1 MSNPLNGPG
10 VRDSILNQAK
20 TAKQGATIFWR
31 NIKHGVEASSKGVI
45 IVDSGRRTA
54 TGIYKASKDFIKG
67 DVVCGSLC
75 CVSVVSELS
84 SGILVYC
91 PIPYKITT
99 VSVLKATSIS
109 CQRFRDL
116 CSGDPSSPLC

>member
-1 MSNPLNGPG
+1 MGGPFNDPT
-10 VRDSILNQAK
+10 VQDAILYQRY
-20 TAKQGATIFWR
+20 GATIFWR
-31 NIKHGVEASSKGVI
+31 NIKHGVEASSKGGI

-54 TGIYKASKDFIKG
+54 VGIYKASKDFIKG
-67 DVVCGSLC
+67 DAVCGSLC
-75 CVSVVSELS
+75 CVSVVSELA